1 MTAVDRDA
9 VEAEFDGVLR
19 ATDVRVDDVLDVLLG
34 HRFGARLCAFDVGS
48 GVRGDAE
55 RAPFARGAHRLE

>member
-48 GVRGDAE
+48 GGTR
-55 RAPFARGAHRLE
+55 